1 MFKKYDPKMLMWS
14 LICLLLG
21 GLMVTGIPQS
31 IINFQDAINELVFM
45 FFAFMMSVAFAMA
58 AKR

>member
-14 LICLLLG
+14 LICLLVG
-21 GLMVTGIPQS
+21 VSMVVGIPQS
-31 IINFQDAINELVFM
+31 ILNFNDTIIELVFM
-45 FFAFMMSVAFAMA
+45 FFAFMLAVGFMMA

>member
-14 LICLLLG
+14 LICLLVG
-21 GLMVTGIPQS
+21 VSMVVGIPQS
-31 IINFQDAINELVFM
+31 ILNFNDTINELVFM
-45 FFAFMMSVAFAMA
+45 FFAFMLAVGFMMA